1 MQYCHKGLQPLQGF
15 TSFSIVELSR
25 VFQHWPFFNFY
36 IISSACFAPNRV
48 RAVVEF
54 EFSAIYSPELSIAVG
69 ESLENSLFF
78 QILCVLYHIQQL
90 FSRSCATLIRPKPG
104 NNFFLLN
111 YVFFIYL
118 FIFFLV
124 LEATSPLYNTIFFP
138 IIIFIKQQ

>member
-118 FIFFLV
+118 FIFFWFWRQRH
-124 LEATSPLYNTIFFP
+124 PYIIQYFFP
-138 IIIFIKQQ
+138 LLFL